1 MKKTKKTKIAEN
13 RQILMLLRHGEDERE
28 GEDGAVRVG
37 WFGFLLWMADVG
49 RRWCERP
56 TTRWSKM
63 VADYSLTADDY
74 SLTVEDGE
82 WLDRN
87 LVKQ

>member
-1 MKKTKKTKIAEN
+1 M
-13 RQILMLLRHGEDERE
+13 ERCE
-28 GEDGAVRVG
+28 CDDLVSWCEWPTTRWSKMVRT
-37 WFGFLLWMADVG
+37 ADVG
-49 RRWCERP
+49 RRWCEQP

-82 WLDRN
+82 RLDRN